1 MNFQIVAMRIVHR
14 NITTSDRH
22 LSTIMIEFPVQIQF
36 IRSVVL
42 QTFYFPAM
50 VSAVVLLTLLPA
62 WVSCAGEGNIKL
74 LEDEVAVALKSCSY
88 PDDIPSSKESAP
100 KDRQRRSDDSYDG
113 SPRIDDNMK
122 QGSRYS
128 HERRNTNDSGDQ
140 LQVINATNDDYDGY
154 GSGDTGEKLL
164 TSMPRPASA
173 NNKAN
178 MRNHSRTR
186 RSEPL
191 LKPETDQCLSQC
203 VFANLQVVDTRGI
216 PREAELW
223 NKVQSSVTSQQSRS
237 ALHDQIRACFQE
249 LQSEAEDN
257 GCSYSNKLERCL
269 MLRFAD
275 RKVDGKASTQKP
287 ASTEK
292 T

>member
-1 MNFQIVAMRIVHR
+1 
-14 NITTSDRH
+14 
-22 LSTIMIEFPVQIQF
+22 
-36 IRSVVL
+36 
-42 QTFYFPAM
+42 M
-50 VSAVVLLTLLPA
+50 VSAVVLLTLFPA

-88 PDDIPSSKESAP
+88 PDDIPSSKESVA
-100 KDRQRRSDDSYDG
+100 KDRQRRSDNSYDG

-128 HERRNTNDSGDQ
+128 HERRNTSDIGDQ
-140 LQVINATNDDYDGY
+140 LQVQVINATSDDYDGY
-154 GSGDTGEKLL
+154 GSGDMGEKLL
-164 TSMPRPASA
+164 TSKPRPASA
-173 NNKAN
+173 TNKAN
-178 MRNHSRTR
+178 MRNNRTR

-287 ASTEK
+287 ASAEK